1 MAEKFAFI
9 RIFVIFFEIFK
20 MVSIEVGKLLFA
32 PLVQAVEEMEI
43 VMPLPPEHRP
53 AYVIGV
59 RLAKAW
65 TGTEIGQLSHGL
77 ICW

>member
-32 PLVQAVEEMEI
+32 PLVQAVEEMDI
-43 VMPLPPEHRP
+43 VMPLPP
-53 AYVIGV
+53 
-59 RLAKAW
+59 
-65 TGTEIGQLSHGL
+65 GL
-77 ICW
+77 PMS